1 MAETLIT
8 CWQLLGI
15 LGLTLLYLPN
25 QKVLQTI
32 ARQHPVSPVFS
43 DNKIALI
50 LLIQPGYGESMH
62 HLAVALRHRM
72 GRKILLIW
80 CIA

>member
-1 MAETLIT
+1 MAETSIT
-8 CWQLLGI
+8 CQQLLGI
-15 LGLTLLYLPN
+15 SGLTLLYLPK

-32 ARQHPVSPVFS
+32 AQQHPVSPVFS

-50 LLIQPGYGESMH
+50 LLIQPGYGESVH
-62 HLAVALRHRM
+62 HLAVAPRHGM

-80 CIA
+80 CVA